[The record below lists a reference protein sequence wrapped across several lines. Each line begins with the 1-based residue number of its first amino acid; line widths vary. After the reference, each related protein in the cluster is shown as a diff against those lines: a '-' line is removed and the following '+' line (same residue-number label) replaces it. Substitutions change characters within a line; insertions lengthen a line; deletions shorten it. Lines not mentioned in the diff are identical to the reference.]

1 MNWPAAFCVS
11 ANSDCSIYPV
21 LKCKELYVVVMSQ
34 NPEARRTNDFS
45 ELQELKKWLSLLLDD
60 ILEMLNM
67 TQLLFTCLEKIMT
80 NNSAKVH

>member
-1 MNWPAAFCVS
+1 
-11 ANSDCSIYPV
+11 
-21 LKCKELYVVVMSQ
+21 MSQ
-34 NPEARRTNDFS
+34 KPEARRTNDFS

-80 NNSAKVH
+80 NNSVKVH